1 MLWISV
7 VDWVTPFSLL
17 YLYKHISSTKMVENK
32 NINSPNNMDTVG
44 TEKLKILLEKDEN
57 VKER

>member
-1 MLWISV
+1 
-7 VDWVTPFSLL
+7 
-17 YLYKHISSTKMVENK
+17 MVENK

-57 VKER
+57 VKERQPKSLSGPYYEVYVPDTYSNQAS